1 MGAFFRIRFSLGKT
15 IMPDYSLS
23 RIIHL
28 HKKVSGRFKQ
38 YEQAICNYPPPDVLN
53 EFRYALRALIEI
65 LELFEN
71 NSIDE
76 EKKKADFEHAEEK
89 VHHALQCAYHDLI
102 DGLHEDTTTTMAD
115 LTNNYLEETIFGL
128 GNKRMEIIDTLN
140 DISEVIVRSRESPS
154 KRYEIYDEELFDK
167 WFITLMNHRR
177 YLYGRATQ
185 DIITLHN
192 NKKTEEEAVRLA
204 IIKKERKQTIL
215 TWLGITIG
223 IIGILIGIV
232 GVFWPEIKS
241 FYK

>member
-1 MGAFFRIRFSLGKT
+1 MQ
-15 IMPDYSLS
+15 LS
-23 RIIHL
+23 
-28 HKKVSGRFKQ
+28 S
-38 YEQAICNYPPPDVLN
+38 PDVLN
-53 EFRYALRALIEI
+53 EFRYTLRALIEI

-102 DGLHEDTTTTMAD
+102 DGLHEDTTTMAD
-115 LTNNYLEETIFGL
+115 LTNNYLEETILVL
-128 GNKRMEIIDTLN
+128 GDKRMEIIDTLN
-140 DISEVIVRSRESPS
+140 DISEVIVKSRENPS
-154 KRYEIYDEELFDK
+154 ERYKIYDEELFDK

-177 YLYGRATQ
+177 YLYGSATQ

-192 NKKTEEEAVRLA
+192 KREATRLDN
-204 IIKKERKQTIL
+204 IKKERKQTIL

-232 GVFWPEIKS
+232 GFFGLIRLCD
-241 FYK
+241 